1 MKQELCEKLI
11 QKLNLKILINDKNK
25 ISIKLDENFYQGIN
39 VEKLFIVSTG
49 ISTRFNF
56 SYNGSAIIISLNK
69 INLERH
75 YINYILDLLLYLDN
89 QKK

>member
-1 MKQELCEKLI
+1 MGFTAKEGTADGYIKFDNSNGAGQCF
-11 QKLNLKILINDKNK
+11 
-25 ISIKLDENFYQGIN
+25 ISINGRY
-39 VEKLFIVSTG
+39 
-49 ISTRFNF
+49 F